1 MCGIAGFVDHNYY
14 HDREFLLN
22 SMLTSIQHR
31 GPDETGL
38 YLGDKACI
46 GNVRLSI
53 VDLAHGQQPLCNT
66 EGYLWIAYNGEVFN
80 YPELKALLEQK
91 GYVFKTNSDTEVVLL
106 MYQEFGKDCLNY
118 FNGQFAFAIWN
129 EKESSLFIARD
140 RMGIRPLYYSDSQGR
155 LVFRNNFV

>member
-1 MCGIAGFVDHNYY
+1 M
-14 HDREFLLN
+14 
-22 SMLTSIQHR
+22 
-31 GPDETGL
+31 
-38 YLGDKACI
+38 
-46 GNVRLSI
+46 
-53 VDLAHGQQPLCNT
+53 
-66 EGYLWIAYNGEVFN
+66 
-80 YPELKALLEQK
+80 LEQK